1 MTIPRAAAE
10 RDAAVLTEG
19 KMNAWGRRL
28 GPAAAR
34 WDGLVALTGPLGSG
48 KSTLVRAAARACGV
62 EGPVQSPTYTLVHE
76 HPLPGGA
83 TLFHVDL
90 YRIGDPGELVAL
102 GWERILSLPGPVFVE
117 WADRAPGRLPDR
129 RWEVRLEM
137 TGDSHLRRARIRSRG
152 GAPRPPIP
160 RESREEG

>member
-1 MTIPRAAAE
+1 MTPSPAAAE
-10 RDAAVLTEG
+10 RDAVVLTEG
-19 KMNAWGRRL
+19 QMRAWGRRL

-90 YRIGDPGELVAL
+90 YRIRDPGELAGL

-117 WADRAPGRLPDR
+117 WADRAPGQLPDR
-129 RWEVRLEM
+129 RWEVQLAMAGEV
-137 TGDSHLRRARIRSRG
+137 HLRRARIGARG
-152 GAPRPPIP
+152 DAPRPPRP
-160 RESREEG
+160 REPKEEG